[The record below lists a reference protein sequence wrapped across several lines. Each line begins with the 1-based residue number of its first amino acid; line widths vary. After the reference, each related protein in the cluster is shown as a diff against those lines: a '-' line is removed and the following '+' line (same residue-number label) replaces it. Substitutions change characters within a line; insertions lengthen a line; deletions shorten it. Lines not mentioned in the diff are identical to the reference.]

1 MALGDRKIAEVF
13 NKKSGGSK
21 DARSIDTSKEL
32 EIKAQYDNGD
42 HINDTGMFDNIAPAL
57 YAIQKLSEDIDEL
70 RRYITAEIGDGAQG
84 PAGAKG
90 NTGATGATG
99 PQGPAGADGAD
110 GANGARGPAGA
121 DGADGA
127 DGAAGA
133 DGADGAAG
141 TTDASKLDA
150 STLPTSRP
158 RDRNKLWNNRGVVNV
173 S

>member
-1 MALGDRKIAEVF
+1 MALANRKIAEVF
-13 NKKSGGSK
+13 NKKTGGSK

-42 HINDTGMFDNIAPAL
+42 HINDAGMFDNIAPAL

-70 RRYITAEIGDGAQG
+70 RRYITAEVGDGAQG
-84 PAGAKG
+84 PTGPKG
-90 NTGATGATG
+90 DKGDTGATGA
-99 PQGPAGADGAD
+99 AGRDGAPGRD
-110 GANGARGPAGA
+110 GATGPAGA

-127 DGAAGA
+127 DGAAGTTN
-133 DGADGAAG
+133 AAQ
-141 TTDASKLDA
+141 LDA

-158 RDRNKLWNNRGVVNV
+158 KDRNKLWNDRGIVKV